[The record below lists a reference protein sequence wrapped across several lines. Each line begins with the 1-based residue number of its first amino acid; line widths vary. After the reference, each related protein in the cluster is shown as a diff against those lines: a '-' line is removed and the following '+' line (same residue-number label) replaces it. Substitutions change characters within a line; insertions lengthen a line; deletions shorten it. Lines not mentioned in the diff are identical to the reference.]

1 MKLLSES
8 LLNKIAPATKKIN
21 SSSGL
26 LIDNEGGQED
36 VLANNTSNYKNLMN
50 DINITI
56 KNTTDSTQLKSS
68 NKQSKDV
75 SQKQKIEEESILKK

>member
-26 LIDNEGGQED
+26 LIDNEGG
-36 VLANNTSNYKNLMN
+36 
-50 DINITI
+50 
-56 KNTTDSTQLKSS
+56 
-68 NKQSKDV
+68 
-75 SQKQKIEEESILKK
+75 